1 MYNELHDVYEEA
13 VKDHATTNL
22 DSNEYDARMSHGIKI
37 VRTHED
43 NSIQIFNTARGG
55 DYYKELEEDEYNLLG
70 GDYYKELEEDE
81 YNLFFE
87 FGWVVGVCKMA
98 LIKYKERLDVIET
111 KIKDEINGR
120 NNSKYI
126 SFLKETRKNTL
137 NKYYKI
143 TQKLN
148 QHEN

>member
-1 MYNELHDVYEEA
+1 
-13 VKDHATTNL
+13 
-22 DSNEYDARMSHGIKI
+22 MSHGIKI
-37 VRTHED
+37 IRTHED
-43 NSIQIFNTARGG
+43 KSIQIFNTARGG
-55 DYYKELEEDEYNLLG
+55 DYYKELEEDEYNF
-70 GDYYKELEEDE
+70 
-81 YNLFFE
+81 FFE

-111 KIKDEINGR
+111 KMKDEINGR

-126 SFLKETRKNTL
+126 SFLKDTRKNTL
-137 NKYYKI
+137 TKYYKI

>member
-1 MYNELHDVYEEA
+1 MYSELHNVYEEA
-13 VKDHATTNL
+13 VEDHATTNL
-22 DSNEYDARMSHGIKI
+22 DGNEYDARMSYGIKI
-37 VRTHED
+37 VRNHED
-43 NSIQIFNTARGG
+43 NSIQIFNTA
-55 DYYKELEEDEYNLLG
+55 KG

-87 FGWVVGVCKMA
+87 FGWVVGVCKLA
-98 LIKYKERLDVIET
+98 LVKYKERLDVIET
-111 KIKDEINGR
+111 KMKDEINGR

-126 SFLKETRKNTL
+126 GFLKDTRKRTL

>member
-55 DYYKELEEDEYNLLG
+55 DYYKELEEDEYNF
-70 GDYYKELEEDE
+70 
-81 YNLFFE
+81 FFE

-111 KIKDEINGR
+111 KMKDEINGR
-120 NNSKYI
+120 NN
-126 SFLKETRKNTL
+126 
-137 NKYYKI
+137 
-143 TQKLN
+143 
-148 QHEN
+148 